1 MIREGKGG
9 GVTRT
14 KGEVAGRRED
24 EAPQNHVA
32 VEEKEAPSSP
42 HGCDALPYTPL
53 SSAPP
58 TRLPVCE
65 ALTMSRDTVGSHV
78 PVA

>member
-1 MIREGKGG
+1 MIRAGKGG

-14 KGEVAGRRED
+14 KGEAAGRRED

-32 VEEKEAPSSP
+32 VEEKKRPAASM
-42 HGCDALPYTPL
+42 AATLLPYTRL

-78 PVA
+78 PIA